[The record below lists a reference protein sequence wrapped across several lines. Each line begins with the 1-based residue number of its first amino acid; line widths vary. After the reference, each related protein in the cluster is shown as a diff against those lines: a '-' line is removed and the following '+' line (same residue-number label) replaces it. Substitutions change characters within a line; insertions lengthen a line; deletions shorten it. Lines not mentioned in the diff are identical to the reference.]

1 MNKTPPPGPEPKD
14 TGTASARDTAPD
26 PADAQAA
33 RERAARLAMLGEL
46 TASIAHEVNQPLAAI
61 ATQAN
66 ACLRWLGRDVPD
78 LRETREGLLRIER
91 AAMRAV
97 DVIRG
102 LVALAK
108 KSRPQLAEIDMNKTV
123 EEVLALARSE
133 MRRHDIRLSSNLCA
147 EIRPVHGD
155 RVQLQQVLLN
165 LIMNSIESLRA
176 TLDLPKVLS
185 ISSDPLEAGGV
196 LVTVEDTGAGLEP
209 AVGERIFDPLFTT
222 KPDGMGMGLAICR
235 SIIDA
240 HGGRIWAEPRAPH
253 GAVFRFILPPGPKPD
268 GNP

>member
-1 MNKTPPPGPEPKD
+1 MVNTPHPGPEPHD
-14 TGTASARDTAPD
+14 TGTASARGASSN

-33 RERAARLAMLGEL
+33 RERVARLAMLGEL
-46 TASIAHEVNQPLAAI
+46 TASIAHEVSQPLAAI

-66 ACLRWLGRDVPD
+66 ACLRWLGRDEPD

-108 KSRPQLAEIDMNKTV
+108 KSRLQLTEIDMNKTV
-123 EEVLALARSE
+123 EGVLTLARSE
-133 MRRHDIRLSSNLCA
+133 IRRHDIRLGSNLSA

-155 RVQLQQVLLN
+155 WVQLQQVLLN

-185 ISSDPLEAGGV
+185 ISSEPHEAGGV

-240 HGGRIWAEPRAPH
+240 HGGRIWAEPRIPH
-253 GAVFRFILPPGPKPD
+253 GTVFRFILPPGLEPD
-268 GNP
+268 GKP

>member
-1 MNKTPPPGPEPKD
+1 MTKTPYPYPERQDP
-14 TGTASARDTAPD
+14 GTASALHASPD
-26 PADAQAA
+26 PADAQPD
-33 RERAARLAMLGEL
+33 RERAARLVMLGEL

-61 ATQAN
+61 AIQAN
-66 ACLRWLGRDVPD
+66 ACLRWLGRDAPD

-108 KSRPQLAEIDMNKTV
+108 RSGPQLTEIDMNKAV
-123 EEVLALARSE
+123 EEVLTLARSE
-133 MRRHDIRLSSNLCA
+133 IRKHDIKLASNLSA
-147 EIRPVHGD
+147 ELRPVHGD

-185 ISSDPLEAGGV
+185 ISSEPHEAGGV

-240 HGGRIWAEPRAPH
+240 HGGRIWAEPRVPH